1 MADDKKSSSFIPDRR
16 VSLAEV
22 KRSIGKGPKGLFTMP
37 PESSV
42 PADDNRPSPSYSFPA
57 KEEQKP
63 SKTRKF
69 KPVEI
74 NDVDLAKRLSSGDAT
89 IRELLTA
96 AERAGNKY
104 VNRATDLFEGMGKS
118 LDTPFSDL
126 ATRDSVF
133 ELMEHPLI
141 KAPFFNSGG
150 FMGVEDHAQKFFTN
164 VKSSNRSEFKGL
176 TYPFT
181 VGEGLRITGA
191 KGIARSFDVRDFDAN
206 AEKGTEYKG
215 SSTALQTGKDSET
228 RKPKT
233 RTIAFQGRFSD
244 AFDEIPE
251 PENIIPRIVDSINE
265 LQYFKY
271 SKDETGK
278 LVPGPINVAKTQDI
292 RAILSL
298 NAMTLERIGE
308 TINLTN
314 ADVKAGDIFTITEY
328 GRATKTRAKSEIG
341 DLGSA
346 ILRAAKE
353 RADARFIE
361 QYGTFT
367 GSTLDEEGRT
377 ISKGQTVAELIN
389 DPKLRKEYDN
399 FKIFSVTLDEVR
411 TAFSP
416 RYVEV
421 DGKKVLAS
429 NLETKKIR
437 YILDQEFKDTFG
449 RSIKGPSDWRKI
461 FPSLAVKASGLPDS
475 MAGTL
480 VSQVMGHTAGSAG
493 LVDVVGLAGITRG
506 HYISPVK
513 GLQKNLTRDALQG
526 IENMIAWYSESPTL
540 DFLPTKLNINTSGLP
555 EGIQIVN
562 PLEETVET
570 GQIAREK
577 QKPVPLTEA
586 QKEELDAKSKLNAS
600 RMGKAA
606 ADIELETLETR
617 KQILEISNDPE
628 FIAAQEAA
636 EERKKQ
642 QKKPTTPTQQQMD
655 EVLPEEQPK
664 VKPNFS
670 AMLGPDIATPEIVE
684 ELNELYDTNPKKY
697 NLRKRE
703 LIEERNAKVRADIRS
718 GKLSRTKKILKT
730 VAPFLAGGLTGLL
743 AKGAEAAEF
752 AFDATTAGVA
762 EEDLTAEQLMES
774 LETGMA
780 VPGSPQRFVNIRATE
795 EALKDKMQREL
806 AGRQRE
812 AMVESARD
820 KSGQLF
826 RPTREELI
834 NRIQGNSP
842 SFAEQRSQ
850 MVQEAE
856 DEFESESLTQRY
868 RGYFANR
875 PN

>member
-16 VSLAEV
+16 VSLDQV
-22 KRSIGKGPKGLFTMP
+22 RKSIGKGPKGLFTMP
-37 PESSV
+37 T
-42 PADDNRPSPSYSFPA
+42 DDTRPSPSFSIPRGEA
-57 KEEQKP
+57 PEP

-74 NDVDLAKRLSSGDAT
+74 SDVDLAKRLSSGDAT
-89 IRELLTA
+89 IREFLTA
-96 AERAGNKY
+96 ADRAGDKY

-150 FMGVEDHAQKFFTN
+150 FMGVEDNAQKFFTN

-176 TYPFT
+176 SYPFT
-181 VGEGLRITGA
+181 VGEGLRITGD
-191 KGIARSFDVRDFDAN
+191 KGIARSFDVRDFDVN

-233 RTIAFQGRFSD
+233 RTIAFQGRFSA

-251 PENIIPRIVDSINE
+251 PGNIIPRIVDGINE

-271 SKDETGK
+271 SKDKTGK
-278 LVPGPINVAKTQDI
+278 LVPGPIDVAKTQDI

-328 GRATKTRAKSEIG
+328 GRGQKTRAKSEIG
-341 DLGSA
+341 DLGSS
-346 ILRAAKE
+346 ILRSAKE

-361 QYGTFT
+361 QYG
-367 GSTLDEEGRT
+367 SE
-377 ISKGQTVAELIN
+377 GQTVAELIN

-416 RYVEV
+416 RYVKV

-461 FPSLAVKASGLPDS
+461 FPSLAVKASGLPDG

-480 VSQVMGHTAGSAG
+480 ISQVMGHTEGSAG

-540 DFLPTKLNINTSGLP
+540 DFLPTRLNIDTSGLP
-555 EGIQIVN
+555 EGIQIVD

-586 QKEELDAKSKLNAS
+586 QKEALDAESKLNAS
-600 RMGKAA
+600 RMQKAA
-606 ADIELETLETR
+606 ADIDLETLETQ

-628 FIAAQEAA
+628 FIAAQEEAA
-636 EERKKQ
+636 ERKRQ

-703 LIEERNAKVRADIRS
+703 LIDQRNAKVRADIRS
-718 GKLSRTKKILKT
+718 GILSRTKKIVKT
-730 VAPFLAGGLTGLL
+730 VAPFLVGGAAGLV

-762 EEDLTAEQLMES
+762 EEDLETEQLMES

-780 VPGSPQRFVNIRATE
+780 APGSPQRFVNRDATE
-795 EALKDKMQREL
+795 EALTDKMQREL

-812 AMVESARD
+812 AMIKSARE
-820 KSGQLF
+820 KSRQTF

-834 NRIQGNSP
+834 NRIQGKSP
-842 SFAEQRSQ
+842 SFAQQRSET
-850 MVQEAE
+850 VQEAE
-856 DEFESESLTQRY
+856 DKFESESLTQRY

>member
-16 VSLAEV
+16 VSLDQV
-22 KRSIGKGPKGLFTMP
+22 RKSIGKGPKGLFTMP
-37 PESSV
+37 T
-42 PADDNRPSPSYSFPA
+42 DDTRPSPSFSIPRGEA
-57 KEEQKP
+57 PEP

-74 NDVDLAKRLSSGDAT
+74 SDVDLAKRLSSGDAT
-89 IRELLTA
+89 IREFLTA
-96 AERAGNKY
+96 ADRAGDKY

-150 FMGVEDHAQKFFTN
+150 FMGVEDNAQKFFTN

-176 TYPFT
+176 SYPFT
-181 VGEGLRITGA
+181 VGEGLRITGD
-191 KGIARSFDVRDFDAN
+191 KGIARSFDVRDFDVN

-233 RTIAFQGRFSD
+233 RTIAFQGRFSA

-251 PENIIPRIVDSINE
+251 PGNIIPRIVDGINE

-271 SKDETGK
+271 SKDKTGK
-278 LVPGPINVAKTQDI
+278 LVPGPIDVAKTQDI

-328 GRATKTRAKSEIG
+328 GRGQKTRAKSEIG
-341 DLGSA
+341 DLGSS
-346 ILRAAKE
+346 ILRSAKE

-361 QYGTFT
+361 QYG
-367 GSTLDEEGRT
+367 SE
-377 ISKGQTVAELIN
+377 GQTVAELIN

-416 RYVEV
+416 RYVKV

-461 FPSLAVKASGLPDS
+461 FPSLAVKASGLPDG

-480 VSQVMGHTAGSAG
+480 ISQVMGHTEGSAG

-540 DFLPTKLNINTSGLP
+540 DFLPTRLNIDTSGLP
-555 EGIQIVN
+555 EGIQIVD

-586 QKEELDAKSKLNAS
+586 QKEALDAESKLNAS
-600 RMGKAA
+600 RMQKAA
-606 ADIELETLETR
+606 ADIDLETLETQ

-628 FIAAQEAA
+628 FIAAQEEAA
-636 EERKKQ
+636 ERKRQ
-642 QKKPTTPTQQQMD
+642 QKKPTTPTQQQMG
-655 EVLPEEQPK
+655 EALPEEKPKTVFKYNPQIYVGKYITQEEADDYDNLTPREQELFRQDINAKRRADFPKLIPK
-664 VKPNFS
+664 V
-670 AMLGPDIATPEIVE
+670 I
-684 ELNELYDTNPKKY
+684 
-697 NLRKRE
+697 
-703 LIEERNAKVRADIRS
+703 
-718 GKLSRTKKILKT
+718 KT
-730 VAPFLAGGLTGLL
+730 VTPFLVGGTAGLV

-762 EEDLTAEQLMES
+762 EEDLETEQLIES

-780 VPGSPQRFVNIRATE
+780 APGSPQRFVNRDATE
-795 EALKDKMQREL
+795 EALTDKMQREL

-812 AMVESARD
+812 AMIKSARE
-820 KSGQLF
+820 KSRQTF

-834 NRIQGNSP
+834 NRIQGKSP
-842 SFAEQRSQ
+842 SFAQQRSET
-850 MVQEAE
+850 VQEAE
-856 DEFESESLTQRY
+856 DKFESESLTQRY

>member
-37 PESSV
+37 TDDTKQYPSFSIPRRKAPE
-42 PADDNRPSPSYSFPA
+42 
-57 KEEQKP
+57 P

-74 NDVDLAKRLSSGDAT
+74 SDVDLAKRLSSGDAT
-89 IRELLTA
+89 IREFLTA
-96 AERAGNKY
+96 AERAGDKY

-118 LDTPFSDL
+118 LDTPFSNL

-150 FMGVEDHAQKFFTN
+150 FMGVEDNAQKFFTN

-176 TYPFT
+176 SYPFT
-181 VGEGLRITGA
+181 VGEGLRITGD

-233 RTIAFQGRFSD
+233 RTIAFQGRFSA

-251 PENIIPRIVDSINE
+251 PGNIIPRIVDGINE

-271 SKDETGK
+271 SKDKTGK
-278 LVPGPINVAKTQDI
+278 LVPGPIDVTKTQDI

-314 ADVKAGDIFTITEY
+314 ADVRAGDIFTITEY
-328 GRATKTRAKSEIG
+328 GRGQKTRAKSEIG

-346 ILRAAKE
+346 ILRSAKE

-361 QYGTFT
+361 QYG
-367 GSTLDEEGRT
+367 SE
-377 ISKGQTVAELIN
+377 GQTVAELIN

-416 RYVEV
+416 RYVTV

-429 NLETKKIR
+429 NLETKKIK

-461 FPSLAVKASGLPDS
+461 FPSLAVKASGLPDG

-480 VSQVMGHTAGSAG
+480 ISQVMGHTEGSAG

-540 DFLPTKLNINTSGLP
+540 DFLPTRLNIDTSGLS
-555 EGIQIVN
+555 EGIQIVD

-586 QKEELDAKSKLNAS
+586 QKEALDAESRLNAS
-600 RMGKAA
+600 KMQKAA
-606 ADIELETLETR
+606 ADIDLETLETQ

-628 FIAAQEAA
+628 FIAAQEEAA
-636 EERKKQ
+636 ERKRQ
-642 QKKPTTPTQQQMD
+642 QKKPTTPTQQQMG
-655 EVLPEEQPK
+655 EALPEEKPK
-664 VKPNFS
+664 TVF
-670 AMLGPDIATPEIVE
+670 
-684 ELNELYDTNPKKY
+684 KY
-697 NLRKRE
+697 NPQIYVGKYITQEEADDYDNLTPRE
-703 LIEERNAKVRADIRS
+703 QELFRQDINAKRRADFP
-718 GKLSRTKKILKT
+718 KLIPKIIKT
-730 VAPFLAGGLTGLL
+730 VAPIIAGGTVGLL

-762 EEDLTAEQLMES
+762 EEDLESEQLMES

-780 VPGSPQRFVNIRATE
+780 APGSPQRFVNRDATE
-795 EALKDKMQREL
+795 EALTDKMQREL

-812 AMVESARD
+812 AVVDSAGT
-820 KSGQLF
+820 KSRQLF
-826 RPTREELI
+826 SPTREELLS
-834 NRIQGNSP
+834 RSKQTVAP
-842 SFAEQRSQ
+842 FAQQRSQ

-856 DEFESESLTQRY
+856 DKFESESLTQRY